1 MRRAERRPG
10 PEKTRTS
17 RTTWI
22 GAAIVGLILAAG
34 VWTLVQQRQAAAAA
48 RMPQPPP
55 AAAQSKAI
63 AAHLATRYEA
73 ARNEPSSPATV
84 GALCV
89 AYHADMFFDAADRCY
104 ARVSELDS
112 SQWRWRYY
120 RALIQAERGGGEAL
134 VDNLRRVVNQASDFG
149 PAWQRLGDALF
160 KAGKYDEARDAWER
174 ASTAGASDANQP
186 SPALSERR
194 ESNGPRHVVEVP
206 LSAYA
211 KVGLARIAL
220 VQGDMANAREI
231 LERVAADA
239 PQFSSALRLLADVY
253 RSLDRQADADRFVY
267 RANRLQPFA
276 PYLDP
281 MVDDLARESRNST
294 LLLRVSSEANLAVNA
309 EWAEYL
315 TRRALEFDPDN
326 PEAVVKLGRVL
337 RTIGRNEE
345 ALEFFQRYHQM
356 VPGDLL
362 GLAHIG
368 SCLSAMGRYQE
379 AESYLRRAVAGIDD
393 PQTHYNLGLLL
404 SITNRG
410 GEAIAEYEKA
420 LARDP
425 MHADA
430 RLNMATTLARQGR
443 MDQASRE
450 LTRLVEQDPDNA
462 VARTNLGVVLIQ
474 QGKVEQA
481 RAQLE
486 AAVRS
491 DPGLE
496 PARQALDSISR

>member
-1 MRRAERRPG
+1 M
-10 PEKTRTS
+10 TS
-17 RTTWI
+17 GLHPRSVLA
-22 GAAIVGLILAAG
+22 GALVVALILGASG
-34 VWTLVQQRQAAAAA
+34 WMFA
-48 RMPQPPP
+48 RWRASGAVARVPPPP
-55 AAAQSKAI
+55 AAAQSKAV
-63 AAHLATRYEA
+63 AAHLSAKFDA
-73 ARNEPSSPATV
+73 ARSQPTSPEAV

-89 AYHADMFFDAADRCY
+89 AYHADMFFDEADRCY
-104 ARVSELDS
+104 ALASELDS

-120 RALIQAERGGGEAL
+120 RALIQAERGGGETL
-134 VDNLRRVVNQASDFG
+134 VENLRRVVNQAADFG

-160 KAGKYDEARDAWER
+160 KAGKYDEAGEAWER
-174 ASTAGASDANQP
+174 ASTARASDDSP
-186 SPALSERR
+186 PTGPALSERS
-194 ESNGPRHVVEVP
+194 ESNGPRHVTEVP

-211 KVGLARIAL
+211 HVGLARIAL
-220 VQGDMANAREI
+220 AQGETMKAREI
-231 LERVAADA
+231 LERVATDA
-239 PQFSSALRLLADVY
+239 PQFSSGLRLLADVY
-253 RSLDRQADADRFVY
+253 RSLGRQADADRFVY

-326 PEAVVKLGRVL
+326 PETVVKLGRVL
-337 RTIGRNEE
+337 RTIGRNDE
-345 ALEFFQRYHQM
+345 ALGFFQRYHQM
-356 VPGDLL
+356 VPGDFL

-404 SITNRG
+404 SITNRPI
-410 GEAIAEYEKA
+410 EAIAEYEKA

-430 RLNMATTLARQGR
+430 RLNMATALARQGKTE
-443 MDQASRE
+443 QASRE

-462 VARTNLGVVLIQ
+462 VARTNLGVVLLQ
-474 QGKVEQA
+474 LGKIEQA

-486 AAVRS
+486 AALRA
-491 DPGLE
+491 DPNLG
-496 PARQALDSISR
+496 PARQALESIRR

>member
-1 MRRAERRPG
+1 
-10 PEKTRTS
+10 
-17 RTTWI
+17 
-22 GAAIVGLILAAG
+22 
-34 VWTLVQQRQAAAAA
+34 
-48 RMPQPPP
+48 
-55 AAAQSKAI
+55 
-63 AAHLATRYEA
+63 
-73 ARNEPSSPATV
+73 
-84 GALCV
+84 
-89 AYHADMFFDAADRCY
+89 MFFSEADRCY
-104 ARVSELDS
+104 GLATELDP

-120 RALIQAERGGGEAL
+120 RALIQAERGGGESL
-134 VDNLRRVVNQASDFG
+134 VENLRRVLAQASDFG

-160 KAGKYDEARDAWER
+160 KAGRYDEAREAWER
-174 ASTAGASDANQP
+174 AAAAPAAGTNQT
-186 SPALSERR
+186 S
-194 ESNGPRHVVEVP
+194 PRHVTEVP

-211 KVGLARIAL
+211 SVGLARIAL
-220 VQGDMANAREI
+220 VQGDAERARTV
-231 LERVAADA
+231 LERVAADT

-253 RSLDRQADADRFVY
+253 TSLGRQSEAERLVY

-294 LLLRVSSEANLAVNA
+294 LLLRLSSEASLAVNA

-315 TRRALEFDPDN
+315 TRRALEFDPEN

-337 RTIGRNEE
+337 RTVGRNDE
-345 ALEFFQRYHQM
+345 ALGFFQRYHQM
-356 VPGDLL
+356 VPGDFL

-379 AESYLRRAVAGIDD
+379 AESYLRRAVAGMDD

-404 SITNRG
+404 SVTNRTS
-410 GEAIAEYEKA
+410 EAIAEYEKA

-430 RLNMATTLARQGR
+430 RLNMATAFARQGR
-443 MDQASRE
+443 MDVALRE
-450 LTRLVEQDPDNA
+450 LTRLVDQDPDNA

-474 QGKVEQA
+474 QGRVEQA

-486 AAVRS
+486 AALRA
-491 DPGLE
+491 DPSLG
-496 PARQALDSISR
+496 PAREALESIAKE

>member
-1 MRRAERRPG
+1 MASGVHRR
-10 PEKTRTS
+10 S
-17 RTTWI
+17 QVI
-22 GAAIVGLILAAG
+22 GALFAALLLGAG
-34 VWTLVQQRQAAAAA
+34 VWASLQWRQSAAADRIPPPPSSAA
-48 RMPQPPP
+48 R
-55 AAAQSKAI
+55 SKAV
-63 AAHLATRYEA
+63 AAHLSAKYEA
-73 ARNEPSSPATV
+73 ARSEPSSPAAI

-89 AYHADMFFDAADRCY
+89 AYHADMFFDEADRCY
-104 ARVSELDS
+104 GLVTELDS

-120 RALIQAERGGGEAL
+120 RALIQAERGGGEPL
-134 VDNLRRVVNQASDFG
+134 VENLRRVVNQAADFG

-160 KAGKYDEARDAWER
+160 KAGKYDEAREAWER
-174 ASTAGASDANQP
+174 ARMATTSDANQP
-186 SPALSERR
+186 A
-194 ESNGPRHVVEVP
+194 PRHLIEVP

-211 KVGLARIAL
+211 NVGLARIAL
-220 VQGDMANAREI
+220 AHGETMNAREI

-253 RSLDRQADADRFVY
+253 RSLGREADADRFVY

-294 LLLRVSSEANLAVNA
+294 LLLRVSSEANLTVNA

-356 VPGDLL
+356 VPGDFL

-404 SITNRG
+404 SITNRTSD
-410 GEAIAEYEKA
+410 AIAEYEKA

-425 MHADA
+425 MHGDA
-430 RLNMATTLARQGR
+430 RLNMATALARQGK

-450 LTRLVEQDPDNA
+450 LTRLVDQDPDNA

-486 AAVRS
+486 AALRA
-491 DPGLE
+491 DPGLDT
-496 PARQALDSISR
+496 ARQALETIK

>member
-1 MRRAERRPG
+1 MFARWRAAE
-10 PEKTRTS
+10 
-17 RTTWI
+17 
-22 GAAIVGLILAAG
+22 
-34 VWTLVQQRQAAAAA
+34 A
-48 RMPQPPP
+48 RARIPPP
-55 AAAQSKAI
+55 PPSAAQSKAV
-63 AAHLATRYEA
+63 AAHLAAKYDA
-73 ARNEPSSPATV
+73 ARREPTSAAAIGP
-84 GALCV
+84 LCV
-89 AYHADMFFDAADRCY
+89 AYHADMFFGEADRCY
-104 ARVSELDS
+104 ALVSELDS

-120 RALIQAERGGGEAL
+120 RALIQAERGGGEPL
-134 VDNLRRVVNQASDFG
+134 IDNLRRVVNQAPDFG
-149 PAWQRLGDALF
+149 AAWQRLGDALF
-160 KAGKYDEARDAWER
+160 KAGKYDEAREAWER
-174 ASTAGASDANQP
+174 ASTAGASDTNQP
-186 SPALSERR
+186 SP
-194 ESNGPRHVVEVP
+194 RHVTEVP
-206 LSAYA
+206 LAAYA
-211 KVGLARIAL
+211 NVGLARIAL
-220 VQGDMANAREI
+220 VQGDTARAREI
-231 LERVAADA
+231 LERVVNDT

-253 RSLDRQADADRFVY
+253 RSLDRQGDADRAVY

-294 LLLRVSSEANLAVNA
+294 LLLRVSSEANLAINA

-337 RTIGRNEE
+337 RTVGRNEE
-345 ALEFFQRYHQM
+345 ALQYFQRYHQM
-356 VPGDLL
+356 VPGDFLA
-362 GLAHIG
+362 LAHIG

-410 GEAIAEYEKA
+410 IEAIAEYEKA

-430 RLNMATTLARQGR
+430 RLNMATALARQGK

-450 LTRLVEQDPDNA
+450 LTRLVEQDPANA

-481 RAQLE
+481 RVQLE
-486 AAVRS
+486 AALRS
-491 DPGLE
+491 DPTLDT
-496 PARQALDSISR
+496 ARQALDSIGH

>member
-1 MRRAERRPG
+1 MASGVHRR
-10 PEKTRTS
+10 S
-17 RTTWI
+17 QVV
-22 GAAIVGLILAAG
+22 GALIVAVLLGTGAWMFLQWRG
-34 VWTLVQQRQAAAAA
+34 SAAAD
-48 RMPQPPP
+48 RIPRPP
-55 AAAQSKAI
+55 AAATQSKAV
-63 AAHLATRYEA
+63 AAHLSAKYEA
-73 ARNEPSSPATV
+73 ARSEPTSPAAV
-84 GALCV
+84 GSLCV
-89 AYHADMFFDAADRCY
+89 AYHADMFFDEADGCY
-104 ARVSELDS
+104 ARVIELDS

-120 RALIQAERGGGEAL
+120 RALIQAERGGGEPL
-134 VDNLRRVVNQASDFG
+134 VENLRRVVNQAADYG

-174 ASTAGASDANQP
+174 ASTAGAADGNQP
-186 SPALSERR
+186 A
-194 ESNGPRHVVEVP
+194 PRHVTEVP

-211 KVGLARIAL
+211 NVGLARIAL
-220 VQGDMANAREI
+220 VQGDTARAREI
-231 LERVAADA
+231 LERVAAEA

-253 RSLDRQADADRFVY
+253 RTLGRQADADRFVY

-337 RTIGRNEE
+337 RTVGRNEE

-356 VPGDLL
+356 VPGDFL

-379 AESYLRRAVAGIDD
+379 GESYLRRAVAGIDD

-404 SITNRG
+404 SITNRT

-430 RLNMATTLARQGR
+430 RLNMATALARQGR
-443 MDQASRE
+443 MEPAARE
-450 LTRLVEQDPDNA
+450 LTRLVDQDPDNA

-481 RAQLE
+481 RVQLE
-486 AAVRS
+486 AALRS
-491 DPGLE
+491 DPALE
-496 PARQALDSISR
+496 PARQALDSIGP

>member
-1 MRRAERRPG
+1 MVRRILITAVGVAALATGAFVLSQRR
-10 PEKTRTS
+10 E
-17 RTTWI
+17 
-22 GAAIVGLILAAG
+22 AD
-34 VWTLVQQRQAAAAA
+34 AAA
-48 RMPQPPP
+48 RIPPP
-55 AAAQSKAI
+55 PTSAAHSKAV
-63 AAHLATRYEA
+63 AAHLTERFNASQAQPTSA
-73 ARNEPSSPATV
+73 VAI
-84 GALCV
+84 GALCL
-89 AYHADMFFDAADRCY
+89 AYHADMFFDQADGCY
-104 ARVSELDS
+104 ALVTELDS

-120 RALIQAERGGGEAL
+120 RALIQTERGGGELL
-134 VDNLRRVVNQASDFG
+134 VENVRRVVTQAPEFG

-160 KAGKYDEARDAWER
+160 KARRYDEARQAWER
-174 ASTAGASDANQP
+174 AATAAPAEVNQAS
-186 SPALSERR
+186 
-194 ESNGPRHVVEVP
+194 PRHIIEVP

-211 KVGLARIAL
+211 NVGLARIAL
-220 VQGDMANAREI
+220 VEGDAMRAREI
-231 LERVAADA
+231 LERVVAET

-253 RSLDRQADADRFVY
+253 RSLGRQADAERFVY

-294 LLLRVSSEANLAVNA
+294 LLLRLSSEANLAVNA
-309 EWAEYL
+309 EWAEHL

-326 PEAVVKLGRVL
+326 PEAIVKLGRVL
-337 RTIGRNEE
+337 RTVGRNEE
-345 ALEFFQRYHQM
+345 ALGYFQRYHQM
-356 VPGDLL
+356 VPGDFL

-368 SCLSAMGRYQE
+368 SCLSAMGRYEE

-410 GEAIAEYEKA
+410 SEAVAEYEKA

-430 RLNMATTLARQGR
+430 RLNMATALARQGR
-443 MDQASRE
+443 MELALRE
-450 LTRLVEQDPDNA
+450 LTRLVDQDPDNA

-481 RAQLE
+481 RVQLE
-486 AAVRS
+486 AALRA
-491 DPGLE
+491 DPNLG
-496 PARQALDSISR
+496 PAREALESISR

>member
-1 MRRAERRPG
+1 MNT
-10 PEKTRTS
+10 K
-17 RTTWI
+17 WI
-22 GAAIVGLILAAG
+22 GTAVVALLLGGAG
-34 VWTLVQQRQAAAAA
+34 VWAFLHWRESAAAD
-48 RMPQPPP
+48 RIPPPPP
-55 AAAQSKAI
+55 AAAQSKAVT
-63 AAHLATRYEA
+63 AHLSAKYEA
-73 ARNEPSSPATV
+73 ARSEPSSPVAI

-89 AYHADMFFDAADRCY
+89 AYHADMFFDEADRCY
-104 ARVSELDS
+104 AQVSELDS

-120 RALIQAERGGGEAL
+120 RALIQAERGGGEPL
-134 VDNLRRVVNQASDFG
+134 VENLRRVVNQASDFG

-186 SPALSERR
+186 A
-194 ESNGPRHVVEVP
+194 PRHVTEVP

-211 KVGLARIAL
+211 HVGLARIAL
-220 VQGDMANAREI
+220 AQGETVRAREI
-231 LERVAADA
+231 LERVATDA

-253 RSLDRQADADRFVY
+253 RSLGRQADADRFVY

-326 PEAVVKLGRVL
+326 PETVVKLGRVL
-337 RTIGRNEE
+337 RTVGRNEE

-356 VPGDLL
+356 VPGDFL

-404 SITNRG
+404 SITNRTG
-410 GEAIAEYEKA
+410 DAIAEYEKA

-425 MHADA
+425 MHGDS
-430 RLNMATTLARQGR
+430 RLNMATALARQGR

-450 LTRLVEQDPDNA
+450 LTRLVDQDPDNA

-481 RAQLE
+481 RVQLE

>member
-1 MRRAERRPG
+1 MRRTAVVVLIGVAVVVAGALVFLRGRNDALAERIP
-10 PEKTRTS
+10 
-17 RTTWI
+17 
-22 GAAIVGLILAAG
+22 V
-34 VWTLVQQRQAAAAA
+34 
-48 RMPQPPP
+48 PPP
-55 AAAQSKAI
+55 SAAQSKAV
-63 AAHLATRYEA
+63 AAHLTARYDA
-73 ARNEPSSPATV
+73 ARAEPTSPAAV

-89 AYHADMFFDAADRCY
+89 AFHADMFFDEADRCY
-104 ARVSELDS
+104 RFVTELDS

-120 RALIQAERGGGEAL
+120 RALIQAERGGGESL
-134 VDNLRRVVNQASDFG
+134 VETLRRVVNQAPDFG

-160 KAGKYDEARDAWER
+160 KARQYEEARDAWER
-174 ASTAGASDANQP
+174 ASTAPPSDSNQASP
-186 SPALSERR
+186 P
-194 ESNGPRHVVEVP
+194 HVVEVP

-211 KVGLARIAL
+211 NVGLARIAL
-220 VQGDMANAREI
+220 VQGDTMQARAL
-231 LERVAADA
+231 LERVVKEA
-239 PQFSSALRLLADVY
+239 PHFSSALRLLADVY
-253 RSLDRQADADRFVY
+253 RTFGREADAEQLVY

-294 LLLRVSSEANLAVNA
+294 LLLRLSSEANLAVNA
-309 EWAEYL
+309 AWAEYL

-337 RTIGRNEE
+337 RTVGRNEE
-345 ALEFFQRYHQM
+345 ALDYFQRYHQM
-356 VPGDLL
+356 VPGDFL

-404 SITNRG
+404 SITNRTP
-410 GEAIAEYEKA
+410 EAIAEYQKA

-430 RLNMATTLARQGR
+430 RLNMATAFARQGR
-443 MDQASRE
+443 IDVALDE
-450 LTRLVEQDPDNA
+450 LTRLVAQDPDNA
-462 VARTNLGVVLIQ
+462 AARTNLGVLLIQ
-474 QGKVEQA
+474 QGRIEQA
-481 RAQLE
+481 RVQLE
-486 AAVRS
+486 AALRS

-496 PARQALDSISR
+496 PARQALDAIQRRP

>member
-1 MRRAERRPG
+1 MVRRILITAVGVAALATGAFVLSQRR
-10 PEKTRTS
+10 E
-17 RTTWI
+17 
-22 GAAIVGLILAAG
+22 AD
-34 VWTLVQQRQAAAAA
+34 AAA
-48 RMPQPPP
+48 RIPPP
-55 AAAQSKAI
+55 PTSAVHSKAV
-63 AAHLATRYEA
+63 AAHLTERFNA
-73 ARNEPSSPATV
+73 AQAQPTSAV
-84 GALCV
+84 AIGALCL
-89 AYHADMFFDAADRCY
+89 AYHADMFFDQADGCY
-104 ARVSELDS
+104 ALVTELDS

-120 RALIQAERGGGEAL
+120 RALIQTERGGGELL
-134 VDNLRRVVNQASDFG
+134 VENVRRVVTQAPEFG

-160 KAGKYDEARDAWER
+160 KARRYDEARQAWER
-174 ASTAGASDANQP
+174 AATAAPAEVNQAS
-186 SPALSERR
+186 
-194 ESNGPRHVVEVP
+194 PRHIIEVP

-211 KVGLARIAL
+211 NVGLARIAL
-220 VQGDMANAREI
+220 VEGDAMRAREI
-231 LERVAADA
+231 LERVVAET

-253 RSLDRQADADRFVY
+253 RSLGRQADAERFVY

-294 LLLRVSSEANLAVNA
+294 LLLRLSSEANLAVNA
-309 EWAEYL
+309 EWAEHL

-326 PEAVVKLGRVL
+326 PEAIVKLGRVL
-337 RTIGRNEE
+337 RTVGRNEE
-345 ALEFFQRYHQM
+345 ALGYFQRYHQM
-356 VPGDLL
+356 VPGDFL

-368 SCLSAMGRYQE
+368 SCLSAMGRYEE

-410 GEAIAEYEKA
+410 SEAVAEYEKA

-430 RLNMATTLARQGR
+430 RLNMATALARQGR
-443 MDQASRE
+443 MELALRE
-450 LTRLVEQDPDNA
+450 LTRLVDQDPDNA

-481 RAQLE
+481 RVQLE
-486 AAVRS
+486 AALRA
-491 DPGLE
+491 DPNLG
-496 PARQALDSISR
+496 PAREALESISR

>member
-1 MRRAERRPG
+1 M
-10 PEKTRTS
+10 
-17 RTTWI
+17 
-22 GAAIVGLILAAG
+22 AG
-34 VWTLVQQRQAAAAA
+34 VGGWMFMRARASDAAD
-48 RMPQPPP
+48 RIPRPP
-55 AAAQSKAI
+55 ASASQSNAV
-63 AAHLATRYEA
+63 AAHLAAKYTA
-73 ARNEPSSPATV
+73 AREDPTSATAV
-84 GALCV
+84 GSLCV
-89 AYHADMFFDAADRCY
+89 AYHADMFFDEADRCY
-104 ARVSELDS
+104 AMVSERDS

-120 RALIQAERGGGEAL
+120 RALIQAERGGGEPLAE
-134 VDNLRRVVNQASDFG
+134 NLRRVVTQAPDFG

-174 ASTAGASDANQP
+174 ASTARAWDANQP
-186 SPALSERR
+186 APS
-194 ESNGPRHVVEVP
+194 HVVEVP

-211 KVGLARIAL
+211 NVGLARIAL
-220 VQGDMANAREI
+220 VQGDAVKAREI
-231 LERVAADA
+231 LERVAADS

-253 RSLDRQADADRFVY
+253 RTLGRQADADRFVY

-309 EWAEYL
+309 GWAEYL

-337 RTIGRNEE
+337 RTVGRNAE

-356 VPGDLL
+356 VPGDFL

-379 AESYLRRAVAGIDD
+379 AEPYLRRAVAGIDD

-410 GEAIAEYEKA
+410 VEAVAEYEKA
-420 LARDP
+420 LTRDP

-430 RLNMATTLARQGR
+430 RLNMATALARQGR
-443 MDQASRE
+443 TDQASRE

-474 QGKVEQA
+474 QGKVAEA

-486 AAVRS
+486 AAVRA
-491 DPGLE
+491 DPNLG
-496 PARQALDSISR
+496 PARQALESISR

>member
-1 MRRAERRPG
+1 MVSGIHRR
-10 PEKTRTS
+10 S
-17 RTTWI
+17 VVV
-22 GAAIVGLILAAG
+22 GALVAAVLVGAG
-34 VWTLVQQRQAAAAA
+34 VWTFLQSQQSEAVTRL
-48 RMPQPPP
+48 PPLP
-55 AAAQSKAI
+55 PSAAQSNAI
-63 AAHLATRYEA
+63 AAHLAAKYAA
-73 ARNEPSSPATV
+73 ARSEPTSPVAI

-89 AYHADMFFDAADRCY
+89 AYHADMFFEEADRCY
-104 ARVSELDS
+104 ARVIELDS

-120 RALIQAERGGGEAL
+120 RALIQAERGGGETL
-134 VDNLRRVVNQASDFG
+134 VENLRRVVNQASDFG

-160 KAGKYDEARDAWER
+160 KAGKYDEAREAWER
-174 ASTAGASDANQP
+174 AAQAPASDANQR
-186 SPALSERR
+186 S
-194 ESNGPRHVVEVP
+194 PRHVIEVP

-211 KVGLARIAL
+211 NVGLARIAL
-220 VQGDMANAREI
+220 VQGDTTNARAI

-239 PQFSSALRLLADVY
+239 PQFSSGLRLLADVY
-253 RSLDRQADADRFVY
+253 RSLGRQGDADRLVY
-267 RANRLQPFA
+267 RASRLQPFA

-326 PEAVVKLGRVL
+326 PETVVKLGRVL
-337 RTIGRNEE
+337 RTVGRNDE
-345 ALEFFQRYHQM
+345 ALGFFQRYHQM
-356 VPGDLL
+356 VPGDFL

-404 SITNRG
+404 SITNRPA
-410 GEAIAEYEKA
+410 EAIAEYEKA

-425 MHADA
+425 MHPDA
-430 RLNMATTLARQGR
+430 RLNMATALARQGR
-443 MDQASRE
+443 TDQALRE
-450 LTRLVEQDPDNA
+450 LTRLVDQDPDNA
-462 VARTNLGVVLIQ
+462 VARTNFGVLLIQ

-486 AAVRS
+486 AALRA
-491 DPGLE
+491 DPNLG
-496 PARQALDSISR
+496 PARQALESIQR

>member
-1 MRRAERRPG
+1 M
-10 PEKTRTS
+10 KTKA
-17 RTTWI
+17 I
-22 GAAIVGLILAAG
+22 AAVVVAAILVAG
-34 VWTLVQQRQAAAAA
+34 AWVVFVRQRESNAAA
-48 RMPQPPP
+48 RIPPPP
-55 AAAQSKAI
+55 ASPSKAI
-63 AAHLATRYEA
+63 AAHLSAKFDA
-73 ARNEPSSPATV
+73 ARAQPTSPDAV

-89 AYHADMFFDAADRCY
+89 AYHADMFFDQADRCY
-104 ARVSELDS
+104 VLASELDS

-120 RALIQAERGGGEAL
+120 RALIQAERGGGETL
-134 VDNLRRVVNQASDFG
+134 VENLRRVVNQASDFG

-160 KAGKYDEARDAWER
+160 KAGKYEEARDAWER
-174 ASTAGASDANQP
+174 ARMARATDDNQQ
-186 SPALSERR
+186 
-194 ESNGPRHVVEVP
+194 PRHVTEVP

-211 KVGLARIAL
+211 NVGLARIAL
-220 VQGDMANAREI
+220 VQGDTTKAREI
-231 LERVAADA
+231 LERVVAEA

-253 RSLDRQADADRFVY
+253 RSLGRQAEADRFVY

-294 LLLRVSSEANLAVNA
+294 LLLRISSEANLAVNA

-315 TRRALEFDPDN
+315 TRRALEFDPEN
-326 PEAVVKLGRVL
+326 PETVVKLGRVL
-337 RTIGRNEE
+337 RTIGHNDE

-356 VPGDLL
+356 VPGDFL

-404 SITNRG
+404 SITNRPT
-410 GEAIAEYEKA
+410 EAIAEYEKA

-430 RLNMATTLARQGR
+430 RLNMATALARQGKTE
-443 MDQASRE
+443 QASRE
-450 LTRLVEQDPDNA
+450 LTRLVDQDPDNA
-462 VARTNLGVVLIQ
+462 VARTNLGVVLLQ
-474 QGKVEQA
+474 LGKIELA
-481 RAQLE
+481 RGQLE
-486 AAVRS
+486 AALRA
-491 DPGLE
+491 DPNLE
-496 PARQALDSISR
+496 PARQALDSITR

>member
-1 MRRAERRPG
+1 MDSGVHR
-10 PEKTRTS
+10 S
-17 RTTWI
+17 SVL
-22 GAAIVGLILAAG
+22 AAALAVALILGAG
-34 VWTLVQQRQAAAAA
+34 GWMFA
-48 RMPQPPP
+48 RWREAEALARIP
-55 AAAQSKAI
+55 APASAAQSKAV
-63 AAHLATRYEA
+63 ATHLAAKYDA
-73 ARNEPSSPATV
+73 ARREPTSAAAIGS
-84 GALCV
+84 LCV
-89 AYHADMFFDAADRCY
+89 AYHADMFFDEADRCY
-104 ARVSELDS
+104 ALVSELDS

-120 RALIQAERGGGEAL
+120 RALIQAERGGGEPL
-134 VDNLRRVVNQASDFG
+134 IENLRRVVTQAPDFG

-160 KAGKYDEARDAWER
+160 KARRYDEARMAWENS
-174 ASTAGASDANQP
+174 STAAATDIDQP
-186 SPALSERR
+186 SP
-194 ESNGPRHVVEVP
+194 RHVTEVP
-206 LSAYA
+206 LAAYA
-211 KVGLARIAL
+211 NVGLARIAL
-220 VQGDMANAREI
+220 VQGDTTKARAI
-231 LERVAADA
+231 LERVAMES
-239 PQFSSALRLLADVY
+239 PQFSSAFRLLADVY
-253 RSLDRQADADRFVY
+253 RSLGQLADADRFVY

-294 LLLRVSSEANLAVNA
+294 LLLRISSEANLAVNA

-337 RTIGRNEE
+337 RTVGRNED
-345 ALEFFQRYHQM
+345 ALQYFQRYHQM
-356 VPGDLL
+356 VPGDFL

-368 SCLSAMGRYQE
+368 SCLSAMGRYEE

-430 RLNMATTLARQGR
+430 RLNMATALARQGR

-450 LTRLVEQDPDNA
+450 LTRLVDQDPDNA

-486 AAVRS
+486 AAIRA
-491 DPGLE
+491 DPNLG
-496 PARQALDSISR
+496 PARQALQAIGR

>member
-1 MRRAERRPG
+1 M
-10 PEKTRTS
+10 KTRA
-17 RTTWI
+17 I
-22 GAAIVGLILAAG
+22 AAIVLAVILVIG
-34 VWTLVQQRQAAAAA
+34 VWVFQRGRESNAAA
-48 RMPQPPP
+48 RIPAPP
-55 AAAQSKAI
+55 ATQSKAV
-63 AAHLATRYEA
+63 AAHLSAKYDA
-73 ARNEPSSPATV
+73 ARAQPSSPMAI

-89 AYHADMFFDAADRCY
+89 AYHADMFFDQADRCY
-104 ARVSELDS
+104 ALASELDS

-120 RALIQAERGGGEAL
+120 RALIQAERGGGDTL
-134 VDNLRRVVNQASDFG
+134 IDNLKRVVTQAPDFL

-160 KAGKYDEARDAWER
+160 KAGKYDEARAAWENV
-174 ASTAGASDANQP
+174 ATGTASDSSQP
-186 SPALSERR
+186 M
-194 ESNGPRHVVEVP
+194 PRHVTEVP

-211 KVGLARIAL
+211 NVGLARIAL
-220 VQGDMANAREI
+220 VMGDSVGARAI
-231 LERVAADA
+231 LERVTVDA

-253 RSLDRQADADRFVY
+253 RSLGRQADADRFVY

-315 TRRALEFDPDN
+315 TRRALEFDPEN

-337 RTIGRNEE
+337 RTIGRNDE

-356 VPGDLL
+356 VPGDFL

-404 SITNRG
+404 SITNRPT
-410 GEAIAEYEKA
+410 EAIAEYEKA

-430 RLNMATTLARQGR
+430 RLNMATALARQGKTE
-443 MDQASRE
+443 QASRE

-462 VARTNLGVVLIQ
+462 VARTNLGVVFLQ
-474 QGKVEQA
+474 LGKIEQA
-481 RAQLE
+481 RVQLE
-486 AAVRS
+486 AALRS
-491 DPGLE
+491 DPSLE
-496 PARQALDSISR
+496 PARQALDSINR

>member
-1 MRRAERRPG
+1 MNA
-10 PEKTRTS
+10 KATAA
-17 RTTWI
+17 I
-22 GAAIVGLILAAG
+22 LGAAILSAG
-34 VWTLVQQRQAAAAA
+34 AWALVQWRESTAVA
-48 RMPQPPP
+48 RIPPPP
-55 AAAQSKAI
+55 ATLAQSKAV
-63 AAHLATRYEA
+63 ASHLAEKYEA
-73 ARNEPSSPATV
+73 ARHEPASPAAV

-89 AYHADMFFDAADRCY
+89 AYHADMFFTEAERCY
-104 ARVSELDS
+104 GLATELDP

-120 RALIQAERGGGEAL
+120 RALIQAERGGGESL
-134 VDNLRRVVNQASDFG
+134 VENLRRVVAQASDFG

-160 KAGKYDEARDAWER
+160 KAGRYDEAREAWER
-174 ASTAGASDANQP
+174 AAGAGREALPEEAVSDANQP
-186 SPALSERR
+186 SPALSEPS
-194 ESNGPRHVVEVP
+194 ESNGPRHVIEVP

-211 KVGLARIAL
+211 NVGLARIAL
-220 VQGDMANAREI
+220 GQGDVTNAREI

-253 RSLDRQADADRFVY
+253 RALGRQADAERLVY
-267 RANRLQPFA
+267 RANRLPPFA

-281 MVDDLARESRNST
+281 MVDELARESRNST
-294 LLLRVSSEANLAVNA
+294 LLLRLSSEASLASNA

-337 RTIGRNEE
+337 RTVGRNEE
-345 ALEFFQRYHQM
+345 ALGFFQRYHEM
-356 VPGDLL
+356 VPGDFL

-368 SCLSAMGRYQE
+368 SCLSAMGRYEE
-379 AESYLRRAVAGIDD
+379 AESYLRRAAAGIDD

-404 SITNRG
+404 SITNRT

-430 RLNMATTLARQGR
+430 RLNMATALARQGR
-443 MDQASRE
+443 MDMALRE
-450 LTRLVEQDPDNA
+450 LTRLVDQDPDNA

-486 AAVRS
+486 AALRA
-491 DPGLE
+491 DPSLA
-496 PARQALDSISR
+496 PARQALESIGR

>member
-1 MRRAERRPG
+1 MSV
-10 PEKTRTS
+10 TS
-17 RTTWI
+17 KPRLWAITAVLL
-22 GAAIVGLILAAG
+22 AAILSAG
-34 VWTLVQQRQAAAAA
+34 AWAFLRWQESNAAA
-48 RMPQPPP
+48 RIPPP
-55 AAAQSKAI
+55 PDASSKAV
-63 AAHLATRYEA
+63 AAHLAAKYEV
-73 ARNEPSSPATV
+73 ARDDPTSSVAI
-84 GALCV
+84 GSLCV
-89 AYHADMFFDAADRCY
+89 AYHADMFFEEANRCY
-104 ARVSELDS
+104 ALIIELDP

-120 RALIQAERGGGEAL
+120 RALIQAERGGGQSL
-134 VDNLRRVVNQASDFG
+134 VENLRRVVAQSPDLG

-160 KAGKYDEARDAWER
+160 KARRYDEAREAWER
-174 ASTAGASDANQP
+174 ASTLATSDSEQP
-186 SPALSERR
+186 A
-194 ESNGPRHVVEVP
+194 PRHVTEVP

-211 KVGLARIAL
+211 KVGLARIAI
-220 VQGDMANAREI
+220 VEGQPMRAREI
-231 LERVAADA
+231 LERVAADT

-253 RSLDRQADADRFVY
+253 RSLGRHADADRFVY

-326 PEAVVKLGRVL
+326 PEAVVKRGRVL
-337 RTIGRNEE
+337 RTVGRNEE
-345 ALEFFQRYHQM
+345 ALGFFQRYHEM
-356 VPGDLL
+356 VPGDFL

-379 AESYLRRAVAGIDD
+379 AEPYLRRAVAGIDD

-404 SITNRG
+404 SITGRVA
-410 GEAIAEYEKA
+410 EAISEYEKT

-430 RLNMATTLARQGR
+430 RLNMATALARQGK
-443 MDQASRE
+443 MDVALRE
-450 LTRLVEQDPDNA
+450 LTRLVDQDPDNA

-481 RAQLE
+481 RVQLE
-486 AAVRS
+486 AALRS

-496 PARQALDSISR
+496 PARQALASITR

>member
-1 MRRAERRPG
+1 M
-10 PEKTRTS
+10 KTKAIAT
-17 RTTWI
+17 I
-22 GAAIVGLILAAG
+22 VVAAILVGG
-34 VWTLVQQRQAAAAA
+34 VCVWAFQRWRGSEAAA
-48 RMPQPPP
+48 RIPLPPA
-55 AAAQSKAI
+55 AAAQSKAV
-63 AAHLATRYEA
+63 AAHLAEKYEV
-73 ARNEPSSPATV
+73 ARNEPTSSAAV
-84 GALCV
+84 GSLCV
-89 AYHADMFFDAADRCY
+89 AYHADMFFSEADRCY
-104 ARVSELDS
+104 GLATELDP

-120 RALIQAERGGGEAL
+120 RALIQAERGGGESL
-134 VDNLRRVVNQASDFG
+134 VENLRRVLAQASDFG

-160 KAGKYDEARDAWER
+160 KAGRYDEAREAWER
-174 ASTAGASDANQP
+174 AAAAPAAGTNQT
-186 SPALSERR
+186 S
-194 ESNGPRHVVEVP
+194 PRHVTEVP

-211 KVGLARIAL
+211 SVGLARIAL
-220 VQGDMANAREI
+220 VQGDAERARTV
-231 LERVAADA
+231 LERVAADT

-253 RSLDRQADADRFVY
+253 TSLGRQSEAERLVY

-294 LLLRVSSEANLAVNA
+294 LLLRLSSEASLAVNA

-315 TRRALEFDPDN
+315 TRRALEFDPEN

-337 RTIGRNEE
+337 RTVGRNDE
-345 ALEFFQRYHQM
+345 ALGFFHRYHQM
-356 VPGDLL
+356 VPGDFL

-404 SITNRG
+404 AVTNRTS
-410 GEAIAEYEKA
+410 EAIAEYEKA

-430 RLNMATTLARQGR
+430 RLNMATAFARQGR
-443 MDQASRE
+443 MDVALRE
-450 LTRLVEQDPDNA
+450 LTRLVDQDPDNA

-474 QGKVEQA
+474 QGRVEQA

-486 AAVRS
+486 AALRA
-491 DPGLE
+491 DPSLG
-496 PARQALDSISR
+496 PAREALESIAKE

>member
-1 MRRAERRPG
+1 MSVADQRPG
-10 PEKTRTS
+10 HRNTRKTIA
-17 RTTWI
+17 WI
-22 GAAIVGLILAAG
+22 GSGVVALILTAGIWTFLRFRQSAAVG
-34 VWTLVQQRQAAAAA
+34 RV
-48 RMPQPPP
+48 PPPP
-55 AAAQSKAI
+55 ATATESKAV
-63 AAHLATRYEA
+63 AAHLSAKFEA
-73 ARNEPSSPATV
+73 ARAQPTSPDAV

-89 AYHADMFFDAADRCY
+89 AYHADMFFDEADRCY
-104 ARVSELDS
+104 ALASELDS

-120 RALIQAERGGGEAL
+120 RALIQAERGGGDML
-134 VDNLRRVVNQASDFG
+134 VENLRRVVNQAPDFG

-160 KAGKYDEARDAWER
+160 KAGKYDEASEAWER
-174 ASTAGASDANQP
+174 ASNARAADDDQP
-186 SPALSERR
+186 SP
-194 ESNGPRHVVEVP
+194 RHVTEVP
-206 LSAYA
+206 LAAYA
-211 KVGLARIAL
+211 NVGLARIAL
-220 VQGDMANAREI
+220 AHGETVNAREI
-231 LERVAADA
+231 LERVATDA

-253 RSLDRQADADRFVY
+253 RSLGRQADADRFVY

-345 ALEFFQRYHQM
+345 ALAFFQRYHQM
-356 VPGDLL
+356 VPGDFL

-404 SITNRG
+404 SITNRPT
-410 GEAIAEYEKA
+410 EAIAEYEKA

-430 RLNMATTLARQGR
+430 RLNMATALARQGKTE
-443 MDQASRE
+443 QASRE
-450 LTRLVEQDPDNA
+450 LTRLVDQDPDNA
-462 VARTNLGVVLIQ
+462 VARTNLGLVLLQ
-474 QGKVEQA
+474 LGRVEQA
-481 RAQLE
+481 RVQLE
-486 AAVRS
+486 AALRS
-491 DPGLE
+491 DPSLG
-496 PARQALDSISR
+496 PARQALDSITR

>member
-1 MRRAERRPG
+1 MNR
-10 PEKTRTS
+10 
-17 RTTWI
+17 
-22 GAAIVGLILAAG
+22 
-34 VWTLVQQRQAAAAA
+34 
-48 RMPQPPP
+48 
-55 AAAQSKAI
+55 KAI
-63 AAHLATRYEA
+63 AAILVVAILSAGVWAFLRWRESAAAGRIPSPPAVPSKAVATHLAAKYDA
-73 ARNEPSSPATV
+73 ARNEAASPAAV

-89 AYHADMFFDAADRCY
+89 AYHADMFFDEADRCY
-104 ARVSELDS
+104 ARVIELDS

-120 RALIQAERGGGEAL
+120 RALIQAERGGGEPL
-134 VDNLRRVVNQASDFG
+134 VENLRRVVNQAPEFG

-160 KAGKYDEARDAWER
+160 KAGKYDEAREAWER
-174 ASTAGASDANQP
+174 ATMATTSDANQP
-186 SPALSERR
+186 A
-194 ESNGPRHVVEVP
+194 PRHHTEVP

-211 KVGLARIAL
+211 NVGLARIAL
-220 VQGDMANAREI
+220 AQGETMHAREI

-253 RSLDRQADADRFVY
+253 RSLGREADADRFVY

-356 VPGDLL
+356 VPGDFL

-404 SITNRG
+404 SITNRTSD
-410 GEAIAEYEKA
+410 AIAEYEKA

-425 MHADA
+425 MHGDA
-430 RLNMATTLARQGR
+430 RLNMATALARQGK

-450 LTRLVEQDPDNA
+450 LTRLVDQDPDNA
-462 VARTNLGVVLIQ
+462 VARTNLGVVLLQ
-474 QGKVEQA
+474 LGKVEQA

-486 AAVRS
+486 AALRV
-491 DPGLE
+491 DPNLE
-496 PARQALDSISR
+496 PARQALESIRR

>member
-1 MRRAERRPG
+1 MASGVHRR
-10 PEKTRTS
+10 S
-17 RTTWI
+17 QVI
-22 GAAIVGLILAAG
+22 GALVAALLLGAG
-34 VWTLVQQRQAAAAA
+34 VWTYLQRRQSAAAE
-48 RMPQPPP
+48 RIPPP
-55 AAAQSKAI
+55 PAAAAQSKAV
-63 AAHLATRYEA
+63 AAHLSAKYDA
-73 ARNEPSSPATV
+73 ARREPTSSAAV

-89 AYHADMFFDAADRCY
+89 AYHADMFFEDADRCY
-104 ARVSELDS
+104 ARVIELDS

-120 RALIQAERGGGEAL
+120 RALIQAERGGGEPL
-134 VDNLRRVVNQASDFG
+134 VENLRRVVNQAADFG

-160 KAGKYDEARDAWER
+160 KAGKYDEAREAWER
-174 ASTAGASDANQP
+174 ASIATTSDANQP
-186 SPALSERR
+186 T
-194 ESNGPRHVVEVP
+194 PRHLTEVP

-211 KVGLARIAL
+211 NVGLARIAL
-220 VQGDMANAREI
+220 AHGETMNAREI

-253 RSLDRQADADRFVY
+253 RSLGREGDADRFVY

-337 RTIGRNEE
+337 RTIGRNEA

-356 VPGDLL
+356 VPGDFL

-404 SITNRG
+404 SITNRTSD
-410 GEAIAEYEKA
+410 AIAEYEKA

-425 MHADA
+425 MHGDA
-430 RLNMATTLARQGR
+430 RLNMATALARQGK

-450 LTRLVEQDPDNA
+450 LTRLVDQDPDNA

-486 AAVRS
+486 AALRA
-491 DPGLE
+491 DPSLG
-496 PARQALDSISR
+496 PAREALESIGR